1 MSYSCPCSA
10 GCDRCAY
17 IASCWN
23 HRWVQDLAA
32 AGIVWQPRWH
42 EIDIRAPVVYI
53 PTLDDCIYIYML
65 HCCVCCIYTYVYTH
79 HPLLYSPLYTFVM
92 GYKSLFN
99 AQRWMMIKHRG
110 PETLALPRNCDHRDS
125 PRTTHGARWQRNIQK
140 HTVCVCVPR
149 PTFSSPL
156 NICSRW
162 I

>member
-1 MSYSCPCSA
+1 MIAFTIAPRA
-10 GCDRCAY
+10 RLDAIDVH

-32 AGIVWQPRWH
+32 AGIVWQPRWY

-53 PTLDDCIYIYML
+53 PTLDDCTYTYAPLLCVLYI
-65 HCCVCCIYTYVYTH
+65 HIYVYTH

-99 AQRWMMIKHRG
+99 AQRWMMIKHRE

-125 PRTTHGARWQRNIQK
+125 PRTTHGARWQRNIQN
-140 HTVCVCVPR
+140 HTACVCTTTHLFKPAKH
-149 PTFSSPL
+149 L
-156 NICSRW
+156 
-162 I
+162 